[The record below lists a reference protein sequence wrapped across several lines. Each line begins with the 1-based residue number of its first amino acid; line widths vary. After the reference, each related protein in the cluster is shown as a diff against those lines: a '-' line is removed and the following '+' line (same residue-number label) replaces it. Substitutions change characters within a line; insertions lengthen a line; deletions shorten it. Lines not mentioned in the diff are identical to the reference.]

1 VVHRLAFPD
10 VISSDIVELS
20 TAVYVTP
27 SIIAVSPAVTFV
39 HLQVPFSKYIFA
51 TPSSLEQEIKSGTN
65 NKTRSSFFI
74 FLKVIN

>member
-1 VVHRLAFPD
+1 MKKLFLVLLFVPL
-10 VISSDIVELS
+10 
-20 TAVYVTP
+20 
-27 SIIAVSPAVTFV
+27 IIAESPGLAFV

-74 FLKVIN
+74 VLDIT